1 MLLLH
6 SALNIA
12 LAIGEEDMT
21 TCWLISPLHF
31 IHEITTVTYDV
42 LASIDPW
49 DYYAKNQINKEAK
62 QSDRFP
68 LYY

>member
-42 LASIDPW
+42 LASIDP
-49 DYYAKNQINKEAK
+49 
-62 QSDRFP
+62 
-68 LYY
+68 